1 MKFLRRKPMKKR
13 IFSILLTV
21 LFVFALTPSV
31 FAIDNVALNN
41 QNSGNII
48 YLDNGSYIVV
58 TLATDDIS
66 LLSLASTKSTS
77 LKKVGNKFATC
88 YDKNNN
94 HEWEYTLSAEF
105 EVIEGVSATCTS
117 ATYTQTIYAKDWS
130 FSNGNA
136 TKSGNT
142 AYGVGT
148 FKRKVLFVTVDTAN
162 IDISIS
168 CDVYGN
174 LS

>member
-1 MKFLRRKPMKKR
+1 MKKR
-13 IFSILLTV
+13 VFSIFLTA

-31 FAIDNVALNN
+31 FATDNAISNIP
-41 QNSGNII
+41 NSTTIT
-48 YLDNGSYIVV
+48 YLDDGSYIIV
-58 TLATDDIS
+58 TLITDDIS
-66 LLSLASTKSTS
+66 SLALNSTQSTS
-77 LKKVGNKFATC
+77 FKKVGNKFATC

-94 HEWEYTLSAEF
+94 LEWEYTLSAEF
-105 EVIEGVSATCTS
+105 EVVEGITATCTS
-117 ATYTQTIYAKDWS
+117 ATYTQTIYASDWS

-148 FKRKVLFVTVDTAN
+148 FKRKVLFITVDTAN

>member
-1 MKFLRRKPMKKR
+1 MKKR
-13 IFSILLTV
+13 ILSLLFTV
-21 LFVFALTPSV
+21 LFIFTVAPSV
-31 FAIDNVALNN
+31 FATNDIAWNAQTDTEVV
-41 QNSGNII
+41 
-48 YLDNGSYIVV
+48 YLDNGSYLTI
-58 TLATDDIS
+58 TLIS
-66 LLSLASTKSTS
+66 QNSSPLSLTSSSSTS
-77 LKKVGNKFATC
+77 FVKTGSKVVDC
-88 YDKNNN
+88 RDKNGDL
-94 HEWEYTLSAEF
+94 EWQYTLYSEF
-105 EVIEGVSATCTS
+105 SVVEGTSATCTS
-117 ATYTQTIYAKDWS
+117 ATYTQTIYRDDWS

-148 FKRKVLFVTVDTAN
+148 FKRKVLFITVDTVN

>member
-1 MKFLRRKPMKKR
+1 MKKR
-13 IFSILLTV
+13 IFSILLTFI
-21 LFVFALTPSV
+21 FVFALTPAV
-31 FAIDNVALNN
+31 FAASDIELDDKNTTE
-41 QNSGNII
+41 II
-48 YLDNGSYIVV
+48 YLDNGSYITITLV
-58 TLATDDIS
+58 TQDIYP
-66 LLSLASTKSTS
+66 LSLSSTNSTPFT
-77 LKKVGNKFATC
+77 KTGNKVVAC
-88 YDKNNN
+88 NDKNGNL
-94 HEWEYTLSAEF
+94 EWEYTLFAEF
-105 EVIEGVSATCTS
+105 SVVEGVSATCTS

-142 AYGVGT
+142 AYGIGT
-148 FKRKVLFVTVDTAN
+148 FKQKFLFVTIETAN

>member
-1 MKFLRRKPMKKR
+1 MKKR
-13 IFSILLTV
+13 IFSIILTFI
-21 LFVFALTPSV
+21 LMFALIPSV
-31 FAIDNVALNN
+31 FAAHDIELDDKNATEIV
-41 QNSGNII
+41 
-48 YLDNGSYIVV
+48 YLDNGCYIIT
-58 TLATDDIS
+58 TLITQDIS
-66 LLSLASTKSTS
+66 TLSLVSTGSTTFTRT
-77 LKKVGNKFATC
+77 GNKVVAC
-88 YDKNNN
+88 YDKDGNL
-94 HEWEYTLSAEF
+94 EWEYTLFAEF
-105 EVIEGVSATCTS
+105 SVEEDVSATCTS
-117 ATYTQTIYAKDWS
+117 ATYTQTIYANDWS

-148 FKRKVLFVTVDTAN
+148 FKRKVLFVTTNTSN

>member
-1 MKFLRRKPMKKR
+1 MKKR
-13 IFSILLTV
+13 IFSILLTF
-21 LFVFALTPSV
+21 LFVVTLAPSV
-31 FAIDNVALNN
+31 FAANDIELDD
-41 QNSGNII
+41 QNTTEIV
-48 YLDNGSYIVV
+48 YLDNGSYITI
-58 TLATDDIS
+58 TLITEDIS
-66 LLSLASTKSTS
+66 PLSLASTDSTS
-77 LKKVGNKFATC
+77 FTKTGNKVVAC
-88 YDKNNN
+88 NDKNGNL
-94 HEWEYTLSAEF
+94 EWEYTLFAEF
-105 EVIEGVSATCTS
+105 SVVEGISATCTS
-117 ATYTQTIYAKDWS
+117 ATYTQTIYANDWS

-148 FKRKVLFVTVDTAN
+148 FKRKVLFVTTNTSN

>member
-1 MKFLRRKPMKKR
+1 MKKR
-13 IFSILLTV
+13 ILSIFLAV

-31 FAIDNVALNN
+31 FATDNAVSNTS
-41 QNSGNII
+41 NSTTIT
-48 YLDNGSYIVV
+48 YLDDGSYIVV
-58 TLATDDIS
+58 TLITDDIS
-66 LLSLASTKSTS
+66 SLSLNSTQSKSFN
-77 LKKVGNKFATC
+77 KVGNKFATC

-94 HEWEYTLSAEF
+94 LEWKYTLSAEF
-105 EVIEGVSATCTS
+105 EVVEGVSATCTS
-117 ATYTQTIYAKDWS
+117 ATYSQTIYANDWS

>member
-1 MKFLRRKPMKKR
+1 MKKR
-13 IFSILLTV
+13 IFSIFLTF
-21 LFVFALTPSV
+21 LFVLALTPAV
-31 FAIDNVALNN
+31 FASDVVKLGS
-41 QNSGNII
+41 QNSTETI
-48 YLDNGSYIVV
+48 YLDNGSYITITLVTYDISPLSLTESNSTTFTKTGNKVV
-58 TLATDDIS
+58 TC
-66 LLSLASTKSTS
+66 
-77 LKKVGNKFATC
+77 N
-88 YDKNNN
+88 DKNGNL
-94 HEWEYTLSAEF
+94 EWEYTLFAEF
-105 EVIEGVSATCTS
+105 SVVEGISATCTS
-117 ATYTQTIYAKDWS
+117 STYSQTIYAKDWS

-148 FKRKVLFVTVDTAN
+148 FKQKFLLVTIETAN

>member
-1 MKFLRRKPMKKR
+1 MKKR
-13 IFSILLTV
+13 IFSILLTF
-21 LFVFALTPSV
+21 LLVFTLTPSV
-31 FAIDNVALNN
+31 FAANDIELDDKNTTEIV
-41 QNSGNII
+41 
-48 YLDNGSYIVV
+48 YLDNGCYIIT
-58 TLATDDIS
+58 TLITQDIS
-66 LLSLASTKSTS
+66 TLSLVSTNSNTFTKT
-77 LKKVGNKFATC
+77 GNKVVAC
-88 YDKNNN
+88 HDKDGNL
-94 HEWEYTLSAEF
+94 EWEYTLFAEF
-105 EVIEGVSATCTS
+105 EVVEGVTATCTS
-117 ATYTQTIYAKDWS
+117 ATYTQTIYASDWS

-148 FKRKVLFVTVDTAN
+148 FKRKVLFITVDTAN

>member
-1 MKFLRRKPMKKR
+1 MKKR

-21 LFVFALTPSV
+21 LFVFTLTPSV
-31 FAIDNVALNN
+31 FAANDIALDN
-41 QNSGNII
+41 QNTTEII
-48 YLDNGSYIVV
+48 YLDNGSYITITLITQDISPLSLESTNSTSFTKTGNKVV
-58 TLATDDIS
+58 TC
-66 LLSLASTKSTS
+66 
-77 LKKVGNKFATC
+77 N
-88 YDKNNN
+88 DKNGNL
-94 HEWEYTLSAEF
+94 EWEYTLFAEF
-105 EVIEGVSATCTS
+105 SVVEGVSATCAS
-117 ATYTQTIYAKDWS
+117 ATYTHAIYNNDWS

-148 FKRKVLFVTVDTAN
+148 FKRKVLFVTTNTSN

>member
-1 MKFLRRKPMKKR
+1 MKKR
-13 IFSILLTV
+13 IFSIILTF
-21 LFVFALTPSV
+21 LFVLALTPSV
-31 FAIDNVALNN
+31 FAANDIELND
-41 QNSGNII
+41 QNTTEVL
-48 YLDNGSYIVV
+48 YLDNGSYITI
-58 TLATDDIS
+58 TLITQDVS
-66 LLSLASTKSTS
+66 TLSLASTNSASFTKT
-77 LKKVGNKFATC
+77 GNKVVSC
-88 YDKNNN
+88 NDKNGNL
-94 HEWEYTLSAEF
+94 EWEYTLFAEF
-105 EVIEGVSATCTS
+105 SVVEGISATCTS
-117 ATYTQTIYAKDWS
+117 ATYTQTIYANDWS

-148 FKRKVLFVTVDTAN
+148 FKRKVLFITTNTSN